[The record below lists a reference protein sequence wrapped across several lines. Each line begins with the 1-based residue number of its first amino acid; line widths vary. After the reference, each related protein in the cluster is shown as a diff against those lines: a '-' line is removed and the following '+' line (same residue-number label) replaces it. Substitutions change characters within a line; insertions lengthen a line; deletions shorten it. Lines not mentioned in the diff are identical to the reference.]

1 MEQSKSELD
10 QQAIEKTAAL
20 AKRLETEVLG
30 AFVGNPQPVRLAV
43 LGLLSGLHLLVEDI
57 PGVGKTTL
65 ALALARSAGL
75 DFSRI
80 QFTPDLLPGDVLG
93 MNIWDPVKREFEYRQ
108 GPIHAH
114 FILADELNRASP
126 RTQAAFLEAMQE
138 AQVSIDGLTR
148 PLPEPFFLVGTQ
160 NPSSFAGTFPLPEAE
175 LDRFGLSLSIGY
187 PAEEDEN
194 SILAIHRGGER
205 PQSSLDR
212 ITAVCDAEMILKI
225 RSAMADIHVSEPVR
239 SWLVALVRSS
249 RSNQNIRLG
258 ASPRAALALQEAA
271 RSHAALEGRRMVM
284 PEDIMAVAPAVLAH
298 RIQISSK
305 ARLAGLD
312 PKECVCRLCQDIPIP
327 TGL

>member
-80 QFTPDLLPGDVLG
+80 QFTPDLIPGDVLG
-93 MNIWDPVKREFEYRQ
+93 MNIWDAEKREFRFRS

-114 FILADELNRASP
+114 FILADEMNRASP

-138 AQVSIDGLTR
+138 GQVSIEGRTIE
-148 PLPEPFFLVGTQ
+148 LPEPFFLFATQ
-160 NPSSFAGTFPLPEAE
+160 NPQNFVGTFPLPEAE
-175 LDRFGLSLSIGY
+175 LDRFGLSCSIGY
-187 PAEEDEN
+187 PDPEDE
-194 SILAIHRGGER
+194 SRILDLWKPGGMSR
-205 PQSSLDR
+205 DLH
-212 ITAVCDAEMILKI
+212 AVCNAQDILEARRTVFTIAVHAE
-225 RSAMADIHVSEPVR
+225 VR
-239 SWLVALVRSS
+239 EYIVQLIRSS
-249 RSNQNIRLG
+249 RSHSELRLG
-258 ASPRAALALQEAA
+258 ASPRAGIFLQQAAKTEAA
-271 RSHAALEGRRMVM
+271 MHGRSYVI
-284 PEDIMAVAPAVLAH
+284 PEDVETVAVPVLSH
-298 RIQISSK
+298 RLVLSSQ
-305 ARLAGLD
+305 ARLSGTGSAELV
-312 PKECVCRLCQDIPIP
+312 KKMLSSIRKP